1 LSAGST
7 HLSSPQT
14 FDVVIA
20 GGGIVGIACALASAR
35 AGMRVALVERD
46 TWAGGATGAAMG
58 HIVLMNDSEPHFEI
72 TRRGQQL
79 WRNLGP
85 SLPEAAAYQT
95 PGTLWIA
102 ADEEELG
109 EATRKHAW
117 FAEKAIST
125 RLLSSEDLAA
135 MEPQLRPGLAGALL
149 VEEDAIVNPAAA
161 ALHLVAQAQSLGV
174 TLIHGRAVQTLAD
187 SEAVLDDGT
196 RLRAP
201 RLINALGAEAAHLT
215 QGIPVKKRKGQ
226 LAITDSYPG
235 FVHRQLVELG
245 YLKSANFVESD
256 SVAFN
261 VQPRLNGQL
270 LIGSSRQFGQEDP
283 AVGQPMLEAMFE
295 RATTY
300 LPALPSLNIQRVWT
314 GFRAATPDKLP
325 LIGPLADDPCVW
337 LATGHEGL
345 GITTSLV
352 TAELLAAMF
361 SGAET
366 SIPAEPYLPNRF
378 APASNSETIAEERQ

>member
-1 LSAGST
+1 LSAASLQ
-7 HLSSPQT
+7 LSSAQS

-20 GGGIVGIACALASAR
+20 GGGLVGIACALASAR

-58 HIVLMNDSEPHFEI
+58 HIVLMNDSEAHFQL

-79 WRNLGP
+79 WHELAP
-85 SLPEAAAYQT
+85 SLPADAAYQA

-102 ADEEELG
+102 ANEEELD

-117 FAEKAIST
+117 FAGNGIAT
-125 RLLSSEDLAA
+125 RLLSAEDLAA
-135 MEPQLRPGLAGALL
+135 MEPQLRSGLAGALL
-149 VEEDAIVNPAAA
+149 VEEDAIVAPVAA

-174 TLIHGRAVQTLAD
+174 TLMHGRAIQSLAD
-187 SEAVLDDGT
+187 GEAILDDGA

-201 RLINALGAEAAHLT
+201 RLLNALGAEAARLT
-215 QGIPVKKRKGQ
+215 PSIPVKKRKGQ
-226 LAITDSYPG
+226 LAITDPYPG

-245 YLKSANFVESD
+245 YLQSANFVEAD

-261 VQPRLNGQL
+261 VQPRRNGQL
-270 LIGSSRQFGQEDP
+270 LIGSSRQFGQEDA
-283 AVGQPMLEAMFE
+283 AVDQPMLAAMFE
-295 RATTY
+295 RASDY
-300 LPALPSLNIQRVWT
+300 LPALPSLKVQRVWT

-325 LIGPLADDPCVW
+325 LIGPLAGDPSVW

-352 TAELLAAMF
+352 TAELLVAMF
-361 SGAET
+361 AGAET
-366 SIPAEPYLPNRF
+366 SIPVAPYRPNRF
-378 APASNSETIAEERQ
+378 APAPNSETIAEEKP